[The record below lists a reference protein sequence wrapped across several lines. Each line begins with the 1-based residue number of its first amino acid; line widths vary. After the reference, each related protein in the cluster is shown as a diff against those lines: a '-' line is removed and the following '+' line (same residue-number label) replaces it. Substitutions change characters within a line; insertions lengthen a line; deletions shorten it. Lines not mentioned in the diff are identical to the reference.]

1 MNELLAMRLALVE
14 GFNGRPALIDPR
26 DVEKV
31 ATLCMSMAQATIP
44 PSAEQRA
51 HYADVLRSQGGFEL
65 VVI

>member
-44 PSAEQRA
+44 PTAEQRA
-51 HYADVLRSQGGFEL
+51 
-65 VVI
+65 